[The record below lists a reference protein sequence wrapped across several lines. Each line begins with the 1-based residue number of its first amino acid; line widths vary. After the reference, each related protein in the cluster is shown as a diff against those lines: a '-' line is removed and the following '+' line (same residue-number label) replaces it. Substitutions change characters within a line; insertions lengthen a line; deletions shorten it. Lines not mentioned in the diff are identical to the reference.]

1 MKAFALAVL
10 SGVLLAL
17 TFPRFNLEFLASG
30 ALIPLFFAIQ
40 GASPLR
46 ASLSGFVSG
55 FVFYLMDMT
64 WVTNTLINYGYLPT
78 LAAWGV
84 LLLLVTLMSFFP
96 ALFSYLVNRLGGGN
110 PVSLFLLA
118 PVIWTAL
125 EYLRSSHPW
134 YGFSWLGLGYSQF
147 QTLPVIQIAEFT
159 GVYGVTALIV
169 LVNAGVFA
177 LIHPEFAAHKQ
188 WQKYRIRIGGAT
200 AGVFIFCLVYGWLAL
215 ADAPAPR
222 GSGLKVGL
230 VQGNIAQQMKWN
242 PIYRTAVL
250 ERYREL
256 TLKVVQDQPD
266 LVVWPEAVTP
276 FYFQHDAA
284 GARFVMDSVRMA
296 NTPLLFGSPHVETRG
311 GQQVFLN
318 SAFYLS
324 RAGEVQGRYDKIH
337 LVPFGEFVPWRS
349 LLFFIDKLVVG
360 IGDFGRGTEATV
372 FQVNNFKFGVSI
384 CYEIIFPDLTRQ
396 AVKNGAQFLVN
407 ITNDAWFGRSAAS
420 YQHMA
425 MASLRAVENRV
436 PIVRAANTGISGAV
450 DRFGRI
456 HAATD
461 IFQEAVVSTLIY
473 PRTGEQTYYSRYGD
487 VFSWLCLA
495 LSLLLPLGL
504 RRMDAH

>member
-17 TFPRFNLEFLASG
+17 TFPRFNLEFLAWG
-30 ALIPLFFAIQ
+30 ALIPLLFAIH

-46 ASLSGFVSG
+46 ASLCGFVSG
-55 FVFYLMDMT
+55 FVFYLMDLS
-64 WVTNTLINYGYLPT
+64 WVTNTLINYGHLPT
-78 LAAWGV
+78 WAGWGV
-84 LLLLVTLMSFFP
+84 LILLVILMSFFP
-96 ALFSYLVNRLGGGN
+96 ALFSYLVNRLGRGN

-125 EYLRSSHPW
+125 EYLRSSHPV

-169 LVNAGVFA
+169 LVNAGLFV
-177 LIHPEFAAHKQ
+177 LIHPEFAAHEQ
-188 WQKYRIRIGGAT
+188 WQKYRVRIGGAT
-200 AGVFIFCLVYGWLAL
+200 AGVFIFCLIYGWMAL
-215 ADAPAPR
+215 ADASAPK
-222 GSGLKVGL
+222 SAALKIGL

-250 ERYREL
+250 ERYRHL
-256 TLKVVQDQPD
+256 TLKAAQDQPD
-266 LVVWPEAVTP
+266 LIVWPEAVTP
-276 FYFQHDAA
+276 FYFQQDEP
-284 GARFVMDSVRMA
+284 GARFIVDGVRMTH
-296 NTPLLFGSPHVETRG
+296 TPLLFGSPHVETRG
-311 GQQVFLN
+311 GEQVLLN

-324 RAGEVQGRYDKIH
+324 REGIVQGRYDKIH

-372 FQVNNFKFGVSI
+372 FQLKNFKFGVSI
-384 CYEIIFPDLTRQ
+384 CYEIIFPELTRQ
-396 AVKNGAQFLVN
+396 SVNNGAQFLVN
-407 ITNDAWFGRSAAS
+407 ITNDAWFGYSAAS

-425 MASLRAVENRV
+425 MTSLRAVENRV

-461 IFQEAVVSTLIY
+461 IFEEAVVTTTIH
-473 PRTGEQTYYSRYGD
+473 PRTGERTYYSKYGD

-495 LSLLLPLGL
+495 LSLLLPLVL
-504 RRMDAH
+504 RRMASQ